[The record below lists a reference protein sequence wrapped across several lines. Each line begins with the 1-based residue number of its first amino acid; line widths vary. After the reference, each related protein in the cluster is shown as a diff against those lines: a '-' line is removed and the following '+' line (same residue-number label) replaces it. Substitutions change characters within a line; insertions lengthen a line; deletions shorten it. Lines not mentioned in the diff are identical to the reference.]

1 MANSYV
7 TTSRKNILEFLQS
20 NSNRTVTV
28 SDIDAYLKTQGQEV
42 NITTIYRYLDR
53 LSGDGIVLKYVAEK
67 GKHAAY
73 QYVEQDHH
81 CEEHLHLTCTS
92 CGTILHL
99 ECEFMNEIAHHI
111 EQDHGFQIQCKKSMI
126 YGICQ
131 KCRSHS

>member
-20 NSNRTVTV
+20 NCNRTVTV
-28 SDIDAYLKTQGQEV
+28 SDIDAYLKSQGQKV

-67 GKHAAY
+67 GKQATY

-81 CEEHLHLTCTS
+81 CEDHLHLTCTN

-126 YGICQ
+126 YGICK